1 MAVSVADVIVADDDG
16 ILVVGPDGREELFAL
31 AASILASETTQADR
45 MRAGTNLRTQLAFA
59 EYRRKHAADPAMTL
73 RKHLQDTGSAIET

>member
-1 MAVSVADVIVADDDG
+1 M
-16 ILVVGPDGREELFAL
+16 VGPDGREELFAL

-45 MRAGTNLRTQLAFA
+45 MRAGTNLRAQLAFA
-59 EYRRKHAADPAMTL
+59 EHRRKHAADPAMTL